1 MLYIKQQNR
10 SSFSFTKLFC
20 KLKTEIKK
28 KHIFIC
34 TEKAKHK
41 DSFRPYRK
49 ISFTKQIHML
59 MYKLMF
65 LLLQVKQGFFSILN
79 FSSNT
84 HLDGLSGC

>member
-49 ISFTKQIHML
+49 ISFTKQIQTNVFATPS
-59 MYKLMF
+59 KTRVFF
-65 LLLQVKQGFFSILN
+65 LY
-79 FSSNT
+79 
-84 HLDGLSGC
+84 

>member
-41 DSFRPYRK
+41 DSFRP
-49 ISFTKQIHML
+49 
-59 MYKLMF
+59 
-65 LLLQVKQGFFSILN
+65 
-79 FSSNT
+79 
-84 HLDGLSGC
+84 